1 MWLLIHKE
9 TTKAQGETAQVSQ
22 QKVLELFPSSL
33 RADIWI
39 HSVPY
44 VVPILLPSRTFQDLS
59 VLPLWFVIILW
70 LSPLCNSLSIWWSCI
85 LLWESFFYFSTLKK
99 KSPIVVNPYGAL
111 RDTPHSDL
119 HDGDPR
125 LEGCATR
132 YPRGTGQKEGLW
144 GGMLKEGCQEAAGA
158 ATSDVSFYRAAL
170 GSQGA

>member
-1 MWLLIHKE
+1 M
-9 TTKAQGETAQVSQ
+9 VCDY
-22 QKVLELFPSSL
+22 SL
-33 RADIWI
+33 A
-39 HSVPY
+39 
-44 VVPILLPSRTFQDLS
+44 F
-59 VLPLWFVIILW
+59 
-70 LSPLCNSLSIWWSCI
+70 SPLQLSEYLMVLHSALGII
-85 LLWESFFYFSTLKK
+85 FYFSTLKK